1 LNNKKNLKIFVTVS
15 KKRVIFAEK
24 LIIMP
29 TKMIV
34 EKTIEKINNN
44 LEELEEKQKTINDM
58 LDSFKYSIDI
68 VYNKL
73 SKN

>member
-1 LNNKKNLKIFVTVS
+1 
-15 KKRVIFAEK
+15 
-24 LIIMP
+24 MP

-44 LEELEEKQKTINDM
+44 LEELEEKQKEIICLLRALEDKQKTINDM

>member
-1 LNNKKNLKIFVTVS
+1 
-15 KKRVIFAEK
+15 
-24 LIIMP
+24 MP

-44 LEELEEKQKTINDM
+44 LEELEEKQKEIICLLRALEDKQKTINDM

-68 VYNKL
+68 VYNK
-73 SKN
+73 